1 MTETTKK
8 LEISPIELDLIANAL
23 ETQSKILCMQ
33 ASAGGHGALA
43 RLNEVK
49 RVLATIASH
58 REDTSPPPYREY
70 RVVGAYALHASGDLI
85 L

>member
-1 MTETTKK
+1 MNETVKK
-8 LEISPIELDLIANAL
+8 LEISQSELDLIANAL

-49 RVLATIASH
+49 RLLANVSSQ
-58 REDTSPPPYREY
+58 RDSSSPR
-70 RVVGAYALHASGDLI
+70 RVESSGLWG
-85 L
+85 LMRSMRQAT

>member
-1 MTETTKK
+1 MNEPTKK
-8 LEISPIELDLIANAL
+8 LEISPSELDLIANAL

-49 RVLATIASH
+49 RVLATVAIH
-58 REDTSPPPYREY
+58 RESQTPRRADTSGLWGIMRSM
-70 RVVGAYALHASGDLI
+70 RQAT
-85 L
+85 